1 MKLKQYIYY
10 NYNYSKLYNIY
21 INSLIGKL
29 LKQGRKDL
37 IIKKFFY
44 FKFLIKFKIK
54 KDINFILF
62 LALLNSL
69 VKIHFI
75 KKRFGGT
82 RKELPLYINNRRQ
95 VTFAC
100 NNLIKF
106 SYSKRNK
113 LINFEKIFENI
124 INTSEKKGFLIKKIY
139 KEYKK
144 ALDNRVFLNYVKKKK
159 KL

>member
-1 MKLKQYIYY
+1 MKLEQYIYY
-10 NYNYSKLYNIY
+10 NSNYSRLYNIY

-29 LKQGRKDL
+29 LKQGQKD
-37 IIKKFFY
+37 IIMKKIFY

-75 KKRFGGT
+75 NKRFGGAK
-82 RKELPLYINNRRQ
+82 KELPLYIYNERQ

-113 LINFEKIFENI
+113 LVNFDKLFDNI
-124 INTSEKKGFLIKKIY
+124 VNTSERKGFLIKKKY

-144 ALDNRVFLNYVKKKK
+144 ALENRVFLNYVKKKNK
-159 KL
+159 K

>member
-1 MKLKQYIYY
+1 MILKKYIYY
-10 NYNYSKLYNIY
+10 NYSKIYSIY
-21 INSLIGKL
+21 INNLIGKL
-29 LKQGRKDL
+29 LKKGRKDL

-44 FKFLIKFKIK
+44 FKFLSKFKIK

-62 LALLNSL
+62 LALLNSII
-69 VKIHFI
+69 KIHFI

-82 RKELPLYINNRRQ
+82 KKELPLYINSKRQ
-95 VTFAC
+95 ITFAC
-100 NNLIKF
+100 SNLIKF

-113 LINFEKIFENI
+113 LINFEKLFDNI
-124 INTSEKKGFLIKKIY
+124 VSTSERKGFLIKKNY

-159 KL
+159 K